1 MLLCLLS
8 SLCWLLLSLS
18 EVVTWTLYSM
28 LSHLVCGT
36 AHLVADPGSVWL
48 LELTGELIEM
58 DAPGVLLAWSAVP
71 DTAVRK

>member
-1 MLLCLLS
+1 
-8 SLCWLLLSLS
+8 
-18 EVVTWTLYSM
+18 M